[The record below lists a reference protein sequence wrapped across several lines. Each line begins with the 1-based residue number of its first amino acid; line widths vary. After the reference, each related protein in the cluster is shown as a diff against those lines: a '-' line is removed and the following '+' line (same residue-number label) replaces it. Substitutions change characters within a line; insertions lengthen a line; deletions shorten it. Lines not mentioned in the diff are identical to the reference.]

1 MTQNPPPRPD
11 ADVIIVGAGPAGMA
25 AAVEL
30 ADAGCSVIVL
40 DMAASPGGQI
50 YRALE
55 ANVADT
61 TQIVDL
67 LAALGPSY
75 MAGLALIRRFRAAAS
90 IDYREQTTVWEV
102 RPDGTVGW
110 LRGNEAGYLRG
121 RQVLLAN
128 GAMER
133 PTPFP
138 GWTLPGVMTAGAVQ
152 TLLKA
157 GRLKPTGRV
166 VLAGT
171 GPLILLLADQM
182 RRLGVKPALVARTD
196 RLSNSMEAARY
207 LCPGALLPLAKGLR
221 WLARLRLANVKLVSG
236 ISRLDAQGNTK
247 VETVSYSVGGRR
259 FTIPCDLLVV
269 HDGIVPSVD
278 LALGAGLALEW
289 DSPNASWRP
298 KTAIDG
304 TATVAEYAGIANQS
318 CKIRVT
324 GDARRIGGA
333 DAAIVHGKLAASVI
347 IADLN
352 KALSGTIKRA
362 ESALKKAIAARPFL
376 DAAFPPGLSADPLND
391 DTIVCRCEELTAGLL
406 RATLSAGTR
415 DINLLRAETRC
426 GMGPCQGRNC
436 MITVARL
443 VAESGAVPLSVP
455 GSRPAFRA
463 RPPARPLPLGALANL
478 TGLDPEASKILTLE
492 DKPHAFEEVDHA
504 EEQ

>member
-196 RLSNSMEAARY
+196 RLSNSMEA
-207 LCPGALLPLAKGLR
+207 
-221 WLARLRLANVKLVSG
+221 
-236 ISRLDAQGNTK
+236 
-247 VETVSYSVGGRR
+247 
-259 FTIPCDLLVV
+259 
-269 HDGIVPSVD
+269 
-278 LALGAGLALEW
+278 
-289 DSPNASWRP
+289 
-298 KTAIDG
+298 
-304 TATVAEYAGIANQS
+304 
-318 CKIRVT
+318 
-324 GDARRIGGA
+324 
-333 DAAIVHGKLAASVI
+333 
-347 IADLN
+347 
-352 KALSGTIKRA
+352 
-362 ESALKKAIAARPFL
+362 
-376 DAAFPPGLSADPLND
+376 
-391 DTIVCRCEELTAGLL
+391 
-406 RATLSAGTR
+406 
-415 DINLLRAETRC
+415 
-426 GMGPCQGRNC
+426 
-436 MITVARL
+436 
-443 VAESGAVPLSVP
+443 
-455 GSRPAFRA
+455 
-463 RPPARPLPLGALANL
+463 
-478 TGLDPEASKILTLE
+478 
-492 DKPHAFEEVDHA
+492 
-504 EEQ
+504 

>member
-1 MTQNPPPRPD
+1 MTQNPPPKPD

-40 DMAASPGGQI
+40 DMASAPGGQI

-61 TQIVDL
+61 SQIVDL

-75 MAGLALIRRFRAAAS
+75 IAGLALIRRFRAAAS

-110 LRGNEAGYLRG
+110 LRGEEAGYLRG
-121 RQVLLAN
+121 CQVLLAN

-196 RLSNSMEAARY
+196 RFSNSMEAARY
-207 LCPGALLPLAKGLR
+207 LCPGALIPLAKGLC

-236 ISRLDAQGNTK
+236 ISRLEAQGSTK

-259 FTIPCDLLVV
+259 LRILCDLLVV

-289 DSPNASWRP
+289 DSAIASWRP
-298 KTAIDG
+298 KTAFDG
-304 TATVAEYAGIANQS
+304 AATAGFAAIANQP
-318 CKIRVT
+318 CKVRVT

-333 DAAIVHGKLAASVI
+333 DAAIVHGKLAALAI
-347 IADLN
+347 LADLN
-352 KALSGTIKRA
+352 KALSGSIRRA

-376 DAAFPPGLSADPLND
+376 DAAFPPGLSVDPLND

-406 RATLSAGTR
+406 RATISAGTR

-443 VAESGAVPLSVP
+443 ITESGAVPLSVP
-455 GSRPAFRA
+455 VSRPAFRA

-492 DKPHAFEEVDHA
+492 DKPHAVEEVDHA
-504 EEQ
+504 EER

>member
-1 MTQNPPPRPD
+1 MTQNSPPKPD

-25 AAVEL
+25 AAAEL

-40 DMAASPGGQI
+40 DMAPAPGGQI

-55 ANVADT
+55 ANVADKT
-61 TQIVDL
+61 FIVDL
-67 LAALGPSY
+67 LVALGSSY
-75 MAGLALIRRFRAAAS
+75 MAGMALIRRFRAVTS

-110 LRGNEAGYLRG
+110 LRGTEAGYLRG
-121 RQVLLAN
+121 RHVLLAN

-182 RRLGVKPALVARTD
+182 RRLGVKPVLIARTD
-196 RLSNSMEAARY
+196 RLSNSVEAARY
-207 LCPGALLPLAKGLR
+207 LSLGALLPLAKGLC

-236 ISRLDAQGNTK
+236 ISRLEAEGNTR
-247 VETVSYSVGGRR
+247 VETVSYSVAGRR
-259 FTIPCDLLVV
+259 FAIPCDLLVV

-289 DSPNASWRP
+289 DCANASWRP
-298 KTAIDG
+298 KTLVDG
-304 TATVAEYAGIANQS
+304 TATAVEYAGIANQP
-318 CKIRVT
+318 CKVRVT

-333 DAAIVHGKLAASVI
+333 DAAIVHGKLAASAI
-347 IADLN
+347 LADLK
-352 KALSGTIKRA
+352 KAESGAIQRA
-362 ESALKKAIAARPFL
+362 ELAERKAIAARPFL
-376 DAAFPPGLSADPLND
+376 DAAFPPGLSTDPLND
-391 DTIVCRCEELTAGLL
+391 DTIVCRCEELTAGVL
-406 RATLSAGTR
+406 RAEISAGVR
-415 DINLLRAETRC
+415 DMNLLRAETRC

-443 VAESGAVPLSVP
+443 IAESGAVPVP
-455 GSRPAFRA
+455 VPLPAFRA

-478 TGLDPEASKILTLE
+478 TGLDLEASKTLTLE
-492 DKPHAFEEVDHA
+492 DKPHAVGEVDHV
-504 EEQ
+504 EER